1 MSGDVIELDDLQ
13 DILEKGFSVQ
23 SASASEWSLEATSGK
38 YAGYTVTLK
47 GTGLGDTGIFP
58 DAGGTITGVVITD
71 SSAAATEFTGL
82 SLSVADLIDEIDL
95 AGDDHSLD
103 LEGTDGDDDLD
114 GGGHDDTLSG
124 GDGDDHVFGHGGDD
138 DVSGGDGDDV
148 LKGGKGKDTF
158 VFTGDFGD
166 NVVKGFDSRD
176 QLQFDKALFDDFAA
190 LKSAM
195 SAFKGGT
202 LIEAGDNSVLLDHV
216 KTAKL
221 DAGDFLFV

>member
-148 LKGGKGKDTF
+148 LKGGGGKDHLS
-158 VFTGDFGD
+158 GDAG
-166 NVVKGFDSRD
+166 N
-176 QLQFDKALFDDFAA
+176 DKLIGN
-190 LKSAM
+190 
-195 SAFKGGT
+195 GGK
-202 LIEAGDNSVLLDHV
+202 D
-216 KTAKL
+216 KL
-221 DAGDFLFV
+221 DGGA